1 MRDNIQLLYL
11 PNSIDNTQSPQYVKS
26 FANIPPICPVCG
38 STDIIRS
45 LKIKPRYF
53 VFPERREYLV
63 RHNSLNINFC
73 ANHSNNT
80 VKTAFKFLLSLFLM
94 SFLPFII
101 FVFIIINFTLR
112 MLLLALIVSAISV
125 GIGLTGFLYEHRKE
139 TNKNLMIR
147 KNFFFEYYQSIGV
160 IMSIKCS
167 KWANKF
173 KELNKYYEVNSID
186 FEKLT
191 NLENSGLKF
200 RKNMNS
206 SLKLVLITI
215 VIMFVLLNPFYVK
228 IIPNYII
235 LTVSS
240 SLAMFFI
247 IIYLYE
253 ADLNESM
260 QKQRSTIFQEFKY
273 INQL

>member
-26 FANIPPICPVCG
+26 FVNIPQICPVCE

-73 ANHSNNT
+73 ASHSNNIR
-80 VKTAFKFLLSLFLM
+80 KTAFIFLLSLFLM

-112 MLLLALIVSAISV
+112 MLLLALVVSAISV

-147 KNFFFEYYQSIGV
+147 KNFFFEYYQAIGV
-160 IMSIKCS
+160 IMSINSS
-167 KWANKF
+167 KWAKKF
-173 KELNKYYEVNSID
+173 KELNKSYEVSNID

-191 NLENSGLKF
+191 NLEISGLKY
-200 RKNMNS
+200 RKNMNFF
-206 SLKLVLITI
+206 LTLGLITPI
-215 VIMFVLLNPFYVK
+215 VMLALLIFLIE
-228 IIPNYII
+228 IIPNHII
-235 LTVSS
+235 LTVSL

-247 IIYLYE
+247 GIYLYE
-253 ADLNESM
+253 AHLNESM
-260 QKQRSTIFQEFKY
+260 QKQRSTIFQQFKD

>member
-1 MRDNIQLLYL
+1 MIDNIQLLYL

-26 FANIPPICPVCG
+26 FVNIPPICPVCG
-38 STDIIRS
+38 STDIFRS

-53 VFPERREYLV
+53 VFPEKREYLV
-63 RHNSLNINFC
+63 SHNSLNINFC
-73 ANHSNNT
+73 TNHSNNI
-80 VKTAFKFLLSLFLM
+80 VKTAFIFLLSLFLM

-101 FVFIIINFTLR
+101 FIFIIINFTLR
-112 MLLLALIVSAISV
+112 MVLLALIASAISV

-147 KNFFFEYYQSIGV
+147 KHFFFEYYQSIGV
-160 IMSIKCS
+160 IISINCS
-167 KWANKF
+167 NWFNKF
-173 KELNKYYEVNSID
+173 KELNKYYEVSNID

-206 SLKLVLITI
+206 SLKLFLIATI
-215 VIMFVLLNPFYVK
+215 VGLVSLIPFFVK
-228 IIPNYII
+228 IIPNHII
-235 LTVSS
+235 LTVSL

-247 IIYLYE
+247 GIYLYE
-253 ADLNESM
+253 AHLNESM
-260 QKQRSTIFQEFKY
+260 QKQRSTIFQQFKD